1 MRARTTPQ
9 ARKLQYAALKKVLG
23 GTHGSSGQQ
32 LAWIGGWDT
41 VREIQD
47 KRLGMLSRALR
58 GRGTLEALWK
68 DEVIGPRK
76 DSGGFLGWLQ
86 EESSKL
92 LGSPAQT
99 RGKK

>member
-1 MRARTTPQ
+1 MAPTLMWGSDVLCTDRTGKAAAQ

-23 GTHGSSGQQ
+23 GVHGSSGQQ

-58 GRGTLEALWK
+58 GRGTLKALWQNA
-68 DEVIGPRK
+68 DIGAQQA
-76 DSGGFLGWLQ
+76 SGGFLG
-86 EESSKL
+86 
-92 LGSPAQT
+92 
-99 RGKK
+99 